1 MKKCIK
7 VTIDGPSASGKSTV
21 AKKLAKKLSYLHL
34 DTGAI
39 YRAIA
44 LYFKQQDL
52 LQATDEEINQA
63 LSSFSYHFTGYD
75 ENKRHYLN
83 DKDITEELR
92 SREIS
97 DLSSVISTKAI
108 VRNFATNLQRSFAD
122 QFNVIVEG
130 RDTGSIVFPDADI
143 KFYLDADPVERA
155 KRRFA
160 ELKAKHGYQDL
171 TKEQIDADLKERDD
185 RDLKRE
191 LSPLVC
197 PEGALKIDTT
207 DLTVSQIV
215 AKLSSQVKKKAC
227 IQPSGPKYFCRYKG
241 KKCSFL
247 YLLTKWVFGLYFKL
261 FHHYKVEGLENFKN
275 DSPAIIACNHVSL
288 LDPPM
293 LGCASPEV
301 IHCLAK
307 RALYKS
313 KVVSWW
319 LHKINTYPVSGAS
332 NDKAVMKKVL
342 SLLLKGEKVLIFPEG
357 TRGKDG
363 SVQPLRKG
371 LALFADKGK
380 AKVIPAAVIGPEH
393 ALPVNQKFP
402 KLFTKLTVAFGPPV
416 YYREI
421 LKEVKDKKMAREVFL
436 ERVQKE
442 IQSLIDKYKN

>member
-21 AKKLAKKLSYLHL
+21 AKKLAKKLSYMHL

-44 LYFKQQDL
+44 LHFKELNVLDASDDKL
-52 LQATDEEINQA
+52 KVA

-83 DKDITEELR
+83 DRDITQELR
-92 SREIS
+92 CREIS
-97 DLSSVISTKAI
+97 DLSSIISTNVV
-108 VRNFATNLQRSFAD
+108 VRSFATDLQRSFAE
-122 QFNVIVEG
+122 QFNVVVEG
-130 RDTGSIVFPDADI
+130 RDTGSVVFPDADI
-143 KFYLDADPVERA
+143 KFYLDADPIERA
-155 KRRFA
+155 KRRFS

-171 TKEQIDADLKERDD
+171 TKEEIDADLKERDN

-197 PEGALKIDTT
+197 PEGALKVDTT
-207 DLTVSQIV
+207 SLTVSQIV
-215 AKLSSQVKKKAC
+215 AKLTYEVKKKAPLRFASPTYYC
-227 IQPSGPKYFCRYKG
+227 SYKG
-241 KKCSFL
+241 KKCSFM
-247 YLLTKWVFGLYFKL
+247 YLLTKWVFGAYFKI
-261 FHHYKVEGLENFKN
+261 FHTYKVEGLENFKN
-275 DSPAIIACNHVSL
+275 DCPAIIACNHVSF

-313 KVVSWW
+313 RFMSWW

-332 NDKAVMKKVL
+332 DDKTVMKKVL
-342 SLLLKGEKVLIFPEG
+342 ALLLKGEKVLIFPEG

-363 SVQPLRKG
+363 TVQPLRKG

-393 ALPVNQKFP
+393 ALPVNKKFP

-421 LKEVKDKKMAREVFL
+421 LKEVKDKKKAREIFL
-436 ERVQKE
+436 ERVQNE